1 MVFSPKTAKCC
12 TQIGDDR
19 FTWFG
24 TRSSKTRLNFLDLLR
39 AGHTDYVLNDAAFEY
54 LCSRGLAGPLIPSL
68 ACSLARLADAGV
80 TSFANNAAWEAH
92 LDQLGNHRA
101 RKRGR
106 SSRCRLTALRGIG
119 PLRVPILCR

>member
-1 MVFSPKTAKCC
+1 
-12 TQIGDDR
+12 
-19 FTWFG
+19 
-24 TRSSKTRLNFLDLLR
+24 
-39 AGHTDYVLNDAAFEY
+39 
-54 LCSRGLAGPLIPSL
+54 LIPSL

-119 PLRVPILCR
+119 PLRVPILCRSPPRGLSGAASINTASCAMPCC